1 MEDNAVLN
9 LSEAASYLRL
19 CTKSVRSLI
28 KKGKIPVLRSVRDVR
43 VRRADLE
50 KLFEIDRKEGKSL

>member
-1 MEDNAVLN
+1 MENSVLN

-28 KKGKIPVLRSVRDVR
+28 KRGKIPVLRSVRDIR
-43 VRRADLE
+43 VRRVDLD
-50 KLFEIDRKEGKSL
+50 KLFEIDRKENKSL